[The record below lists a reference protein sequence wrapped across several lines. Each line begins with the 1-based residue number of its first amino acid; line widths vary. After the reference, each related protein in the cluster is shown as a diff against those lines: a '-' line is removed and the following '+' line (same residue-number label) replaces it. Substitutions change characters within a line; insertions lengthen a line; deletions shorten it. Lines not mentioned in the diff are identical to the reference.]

1 MKVINLIVFVLL
13 SSLVLPCCTA
23 PSGNNEWDCDGVFNA
38 RLTGDVEQ
46 QLCISEYENYQLSNH
61 LLQFNVKNYDIAGRS
76 LFELKLENYSGPG
89 AYDFGL
95 DQLSKFSLNV
105 YGASDEFYRCVSGKI
120 VVSEAS
126 TNSLQADF
134 EVVLEGFYNKKTIH
148 ARGGIHL

>member
-1 MKVINLIVFVLL
+1 MIV

-23 PSGNNEWDCDGVFNA
+23 PSGNNEWECKGVFKA
-38 RLTGDVEQ
+38 ELTGDVEQ
-46 QLCISEYENYQLSNH
+46 QLCISEVDNYQLNDQ
-61 LLQFNVKNYDIAGRS
+61 LLQFKVKNFDIAGKS

-89 AYDFGL
+89 SYDFGL
-95 DQLSKFSLNV
+95 DQLSRFSLNV

-126 TNSLQADF
+126 SNSLQADF

>member
-1 MKVINLIVFVLL
+1 MLIN
-13 SSLVLPCCTA
+13 SLVLPCCTA
-23 PSGNNEWDCDGVFNA
+23 PSGHNEWDCNGVFNA

-46 QLCISEYENYQLSNH
+46 QLCINEVDDYQLNKQ
-61 LLQFNVKNYDIAGRS
+61 LLHFKVKNFDIAGRS
-76 LFELKLENYSGPG
+76 LFDLKLENYAGPG
-89 AYDFGL
+89 SYDFGQ
-95 DQLSKFSLNV
+95 DQLSRFSLNV

-126 TNSLQADF
+126 ANSLQADF